1 MMRIRRW
8 MDMGASFAK
17 RHGRARQSA
26 SIDVWGVAALALAA
40 LVALPIGGVLVSALV
55 GEGTALSA
63 SGGPAL
69 PRYIAST
76 ALLLML
82 ACSLALV
89 VGTGCAWLVSAAR
102 FPGRAVFEWALI
114 LPLAV
119 PAYIAGYAYGD
130 LFDFAGPVQSAL
142 RELTGW
148 AAGDYAFPAIRSLP
162 GGAFVLGIVLYPYVY
177 LLARAAFRAQA
188 ARQFAAARS
197 LGAGPVRAFWR
208 IALPAARPAIAGG
221 LALVG
226 MEVLADFGVAQYFGI
241 ATFSTGIFR
250 SWLAMGDR
258 QAALQLA
265 GVMLA
270 FVAVLVALEA
280 GSRRGEPSGRDGPQP
295 GSDATPLI
303 TLGPAGRWT
312 ASACCALPV
321 VLGFLVPAIHLAI
334 LAVEPSGLSAPGD
347 LAAYLR
353 SSLILGGAAALIC
366 LLASL
371 LLAFARART
380 SSGLAAGAIRV
391 STLGYALPGALLA
404 VGLLAPLAAFDIG
417 LTRFARDALGYS
429 GGLILTGSGM
439 ILIYA
444 LCVRFLTV
452 AYNTVDAGLRR
463 IPPSLDAAARTLGAA
478 PSRVLARIY
487 VPLLSPSLAAA
498 SALVFI
504 DTLRELPATLI
515 LRPFNFETIA
525 TRTYRLASDERLA
538 EAATPAL
545 ILIAAGLLPVL
556 LIARSARR

>member
-1 MMRIRRW
+1 
-8 MDMGASFAK
+8 
-17 RHGRARQSA
+17 
-26 SIDVWGVAALALAA
+26 
-40 LVALPIGGVLVSALV
+40 
-55 GEGTALSA
+55 
-63 SGGPAL
+63 
-69 PRYIAST
+69 
-76 ALLLML
+76 
-82 ACSLALV
+82 

-130 LFDFAGPVQSAL
+130 LFDFAGPVQSTL
-142 RELTGW
+142 RGLTGW

-303 TLGPAGRWT
+303 TLGPAGRWI

-321 VLGFLVPAIHLAI
+321 ALGFLVPAIHLAT

-353 SSLILGGAAALIC
+353 ASLILGGAAALIC
-366 LLASL
+366 LLAAL

-429 GGLILTGSGM
+429 GGLILSGSGV

-504 DTLRELPATLI
+504 DTVRELPATLI